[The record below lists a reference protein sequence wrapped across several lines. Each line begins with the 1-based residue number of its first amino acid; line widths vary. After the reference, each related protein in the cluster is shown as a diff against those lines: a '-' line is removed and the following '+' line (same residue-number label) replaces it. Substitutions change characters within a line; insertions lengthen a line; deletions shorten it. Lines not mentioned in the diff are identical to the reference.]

1 MTKTDIF
8 SGFLGAGKTTLIR
21 KLIAEGYKGEK
32 LVLIENEFGDIAIDG
47 SFLKD
52 AGIEITEMNSGCI
65 CCTLVGDFRKA
76 LQQVVEEYAP
86 DRIIIEPSGVGKL
99 SDVAKAVEAV
109 DGIEIGAKVT
119 VVDANKCKMYM
130 RNFGEFFNDQVQ
142 NADLIVL
149 SRTSTADEAKTI
161 AAVEMLRTLNPT
173 CGMITT
179 PWDSVSGEQ
188 ILTAMNEN
196 GLKRAMEEL
205 AHEHHHHDHDDDD
218 EECDCGCHHHHHH
231 DDDDD
236 DDEHEHHHHH
246 HEDDDDD
253 EHEHHHHHHHDDDDD
268 DEDEHEHHHHH
279 DHDHDHHHHHH
290 ADEIFDSFGM
300 ETPRKYTADELSAI
314 LDALHDEEKFG
325 IVLRAKGFVDGK
337 DGQWIYFDYVP
348 EEKNIRSGEPAV
360 TGRFCV
366 IGSRLNEKA
375 LKELFNIG

>member
-314 LDALHDEEKFG
+314 LDALHDEEKYG